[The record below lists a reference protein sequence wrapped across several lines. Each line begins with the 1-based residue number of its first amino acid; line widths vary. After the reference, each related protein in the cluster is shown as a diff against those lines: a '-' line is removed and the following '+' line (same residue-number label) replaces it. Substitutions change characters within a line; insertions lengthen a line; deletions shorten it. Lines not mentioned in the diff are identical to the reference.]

1 MAGRVGIMTDISI
14 VRGDSRNF
22 STTIYEGDG
31 VTAVNISDGI
41 LRMAVKRRP
50 SDPNSEA
57 LIFKTSYDESEI
69 DLTLPLEG
77 KCIVQIRIDDTI
89 STDPGSYC
97 WDLDLS
103 RKDSGTPATLAGTFD
118 AVAGSEVLTYTGA
131 EFSRIRVGSIIE
143 LAGAAPEN
151 NVRVLVTALDSTTQK
166 VTIGG
171 YANFTTEAGI
181 SHQTFDGDRK
191 TPTGLSGTFAVLPD
205 VVR

>member
-1 MAGRVGIMTDISI
+1 MAGRVRIMTDISI

-22 STTIYEGDG
+22 SVTIYESDG
-31 VTAVNISDGI
+31 VTAVNITDGI

-69 DLTLPLEG
+69 DLTLPASG
-77 KCIVQIRIDDTI
+77 KCIVQVRIDDTI
-89 STDPGSYC
+89 AVDPGSYC

-103 RKDSGTPATLAGTFD
+103 RKGSVTPATLAGTFA
-118 AVAGSEVLTYTGA
+118 AVTGSEVLTYTGA
-131 EFSRIRVGSIIE
+131 EFSRIRIGSIIE
-143 LAGAAPEN
+143 LAGVSPGN
-151 NVRVLVTALDSTTQK
+151 SVRVLVTAMDSVTQT

-171 YANFTTEAGI
+171 YADFMTEVGI
-181 SHQTFDGDRK
+181 THQTFDGDRK